1 MVESS
6 ITSTLSRLKQLDWQK
21 CFYMFHVEPIVFLL
35 VFSHSL
41 SGTIMRNEIIYQACT
56 AVFEYNVTD
65 CEQLGTKNVTGYLQE
80 IETEVQP
87 YVANLFMIRTL
98 LESIVPAFCGVF
110 IGSWSDHYGRK
121 PLLLISMIGFSGT
134 YIIAAVIRELSNY
147 YVVNPWYY
155 VLAVVPHSI
164 LGGNCVFSVAAF
176 CYISDV
182 TDTKSRPYRMII
194 LEAFLSIG
202 LMVGS
207 LLSSH
212 VYEATSATFTFCISG
227 FLMCLTT
234 AYIAIYVPESLN
246 NEAIKS
252 KIATSSNDT
261 KDVVPAVKCNEIP
274 MNCTIITEN
283 LAKTEIKGSSDE
295 NDKSAKIEDNF
306 HDVDLNGNDDKPKT
320 KDEEEKEK
328 NKPEA
333 IKNLSKEE
341 ERQND
346 YNKAKSAGLFSYI
359 HIKEMWNTCFRER
372 PFYDRCIILLVT
384 GAMFLAIFVLDGAMT
399 VFYLFVREK
408 FQWTVRDF
416 TYYETI
422 SHVTS
427 MFGALVGFLILRK
440 VFRMSVVTLALL
452 AFLSDIFRSVIQ
464 GMAYAPWHLYLAIA
478 AGSLKAVGGPMCRTI
493 VSNIVPA
500 TDLGKIFSIKNILQ
514 SLAPFVAAPL
524 YTVIYKASLT
534 TFPGLFNVVSAAL
547 YFIAFIF
554 ILIVFRFKVAYKD
567 HYGKMLK

>member
-56 AVFEYNVTD
+56 AVFEYNDTD
-65 CEQLGTKNVTGYLQE
+65 CQQLGTKNVTDYLQE

-134 YIIAAVIRELSNY
+134 YIIAAIIRELSLHY
-147 YVVNPWYY
+147 IVNPWYY

-182 TDTKSRPYRMII
+182 TDTKTRPYRMII

-212 VYEATSATFTFCISG
+212 IYEATNATFTFSISAI
-227 FLMCLTT
+227 LMCLTT

-246 NEAIKS
+246 SEAIKS
-252 KIATSSNDT
+252 KPASEDVT
-261 KDVVPAVKCNEIP
+261 KDVAVKCNEMP
-274 MNCTIITEN
+274 MNCSIITES
-283 LAKTEIKGSSDE
+283 LGKTET
-295 NDKSAKIEDNF
+295 KSPEKPAKIEDTF
-306 HDVDLNGNDDKPKT
+306 HDVDLNGNDEKQDKSKEN
-320 KDEEEKEK
+320 EENNK
-328 NKPEA
+328 NDLNKK
-333 IKNLSKEE
+333 ISKEE
-341 ERQND
+341 EQQND

-359 HIKEMWNTCFRER
+359 HIKEMWTTCFRER

-452 AFLSDIFRSVIQ
+452 AFLSDTFRSVIQ

-554 ILIVFRFKVAYKD
+554 ILVVFRFKVTYKD